1 MPDQA
6 SVHSPA
12 EGLTMPAARKAVAAK
27 SKSKPRS
34 EAKRVSAAAG
44 GGASAANA
52 SGKIKSKAKEAGKPK
67 VTAKAK
73 ATRQPTS
80 SPKPVDWEKRFHSRT
95 VTEVELLRKP
105 FGGMKAGERLVIS
118 TPAEID
124 GYVRTLPP
132 GAAQRVADMRRE
144 IASRYSAG
152 GCCPVTSSIFLRIVA
167 ERALLQMQNGQAN
180 AAPFWRTI
188 EPESPLAG
196 KLSCGR
202 EWVAAR
208 RAAEANG

>member
-1 MPDQA
+1 
-6 SVHSPA
+6 
-12 EGLTMPAARKAVAAK
+12 MPATRKATSAIT
-27 SKSKPRS
+27 KSKPQTKP
-34 EAKRVSAAAG
+34 KRVPAAAG
-44 GGASAANA
+44 GGSSA
-52 SGKIKSKAKEAGKPK
+52 GKARGKMKAKVKEAGKAK
-67 VTAKAK
+67 VKAK
-73 ATRQPTS
+73 ATRQKTS

-105 FGGMKAGERLVIS
+105 FAGMKAGERLVIS

-132 GAAQRVADMRRE
+132 GAAQRIADMRRE

-167 ERALLQMQNGQAN
+167 ERALLQMENGQAD

-202 EWVAAR
+202 DWVAAR

>member
-1 MPDQA
+1 
-6 SVHSPA
+6 
-12 EGLTMPAARKAVAAK
+12 MPAARKAAATKNKTNPKATAGRPPTSVAGARSAGK
-27 SKSKPRS
+27 ARGKVPVRS
-34 EAKRVSAAAG
+34 E
-44 GGASAANA
+44 
-52 SGKIKSKAKEAGKPK
+52 GKG
-67 VTAKAK
+67 TAKAK
-73 ATRQPTS
+73 SQAKA

-95 VTEVELLRKP
+95 VTEVEVLRKP
-105 FGGMKAGERLVIS
+105 FGGIKAGERMVIS
-118 TPAEID
+118 TPVEID
-124 GYVRTLPP
+124 GYIRTLAP
-132 GAAQRVADMRRE
+132 GAAQRVADMRDH
-144 IASRYSAG
+144 IASRYAAD

-167 ERALLQMQNGQAN
+167 ERALQQLENGQAD

>member
-1 MPDQA
+1 
-6 SVHSPA
+6 
-12 EGLTMPAARKAVAAK
+12 MPAARKAVAAK

-44 GGASAANA
+44 GGSSA
-52 SGKIKSKAKEAGKPK
+52 GKARGKMKAKVKEAGKPK
-67 VTAKAK
+67 VKAKAK
-73 ATRQPTS
+73 RQKTS

-124 GYVRTLPP
+124 GYVRMLPP
-132 GAAQRVADMRRE
+132 GAPQRVADMRRE

-167 ERALLQMQNGQAN
+167 ERALRQMENGRAD

-202 EWVAAR
+202 DWVAAR

>member
-1 MPDQA
+1 
-6 SVHSPA
+6 
-12 EGLTMPAARKAVAAK
+12 MPAARNAVAAK
-27 SKSKPRS
+27 SKLKPGRKV
-34 EAKRVSAAAG
+34 KRAPAG
-44 GGASAANA
+44 GAGGSSAANA

-67 VTAKAK
+67 VKAK
-73 ATRQPTS
+73 ATRQTTS

-124 GYVRTLPP
+124 GYVRMLPP

-167 ERALLQMQNGQAN
+167 ERALLQMENGQAD

-202 EWVAAR
+202 DWVAAR
-208 RAAEANG
+208 RAAEANS